1 MGASDRGAAPG
12 LRADR
17 GGIPI
22 SVRAVRAAD
31 VAALGGD
38 GGLRVVNRSRGTTLA
53 DRVEVATSSWARARG
68 VMGQRSLPEGFGLV
82 IAPCGSVHLF
92 LVRVPLDIVH
102 LDAAGVVLRVVS
114 LRPWSV
120 GPRVRGSAVV
130 VEVPAGV
137 AARAETRV
145 GDVIVLTTG
154 GSGSERNALS
164 ASSLMDTTRASCLC
178 RHASAWGWSV
188 RLGSVQSGQGIVPNR
203 SGDGY
208 CT

>member
-12 LRADR
+12 LRADP
-17 GGIPI
+17 GSIPLC
-22 SVRAVRAAD
+22 VRSVRAAD
-31 VAALGGD
+31 VAAPGGD

-68 VMGQRSLPEGFGLV
+68 VMGRRSLPEGFGLV

-102 LDAAGVVLRVVS
+102 LDADGVVLRVVS

-130 VEVPAGV
+130 VEVPAGA
-137 AARAETRV
+137 AARAETRP
-145 GDVIVLTTG
+145 GDVIVLTRG
-154 GSGSERNALS
+154 
-164 ASSLMDTTRASCLC
+164 
-178 RHASAWGWSV
+178 
-188 RLGSVQSGQGIVPNR
+188 R
-203 SGDGY
+203 SGVG
-208 CT
+208 T